1 MTERSRSSPFSGPVP
16 RLASPS
22 AVTALARHYGIPLQG
37 RLGQNFLIDG
47 NVAGRIADALELDSA
62 DTVLE
67 IGPGMGAL
75 TQELLERARRVV
87 AVEIDPVLA
96 TLLED
101 VLGDHEGL
109 HIIRGDARRLSF
121 PELLPGPG
129 PWKAVGN
136 LPYYATSP
144 LLFKLLE
151 TAPPFDTIV
160 VMVQREVAQRIV
172 ASPGGKDY
180 GVLSVNVQYRSQA
193 EILFHVPPTVFIP
206 RPEVHS
212 AVVRLRPHPKP
223 ETLPVPPDHMAAVV
237 RAAFSRRRK
246 TIRNALRSAFPPDG
260 VEAALA
266 RAHIAGERRAETLS
280 VEEFVQLAAA
290 LPPSGHEPSPA

>member
-1 MTERSRSSPFSGPVP
+1 MTERSPTNRFPGPVP
-16 RLASPS
+16 RLASPR
-22 AVTALARHYGIPLQG
+22 AVTSLARHYGIPLQG

-47 NVAGRIADALELDSA
+47 NVAGRIADALELDPSES
-62 DTVLE
+62 VLE

-96 TLLED
+96 DVLED
-101 VLGDHEGL
+101 VLGGDEGL
-109 HIIRGDARRLSF
+109 HIVRGDARRLSF
-121 PELLPGPG
+121 AELLPGPG
-129 PWKAVGN
+129 PHKAVGN

-151 TAPPFDTIV
+151 TMPPFHTIV

-180 GVLSVNVQYRSQA
+180 GVLSVNVQYRSKA
-193 EILFHVPPTVFIP
+193 EILFSVPPTVFIP

-212 AVVRLRPHPKP
+212 AVVRLRPHPQP
-223 ETLPVPPDHMAAVV
+223 DALPVSPSHMESVV

-246 TIRNALRSAFPPDG
+246 TIRNALRSAFAADA
-260 VEAALA
+260 VEAALES
-266 RAHIAGERRAETLS
+266 AHIAGERRAETLS

-290 LPPSGHEPSPA
+290 LPPSRD

>member
-1 MTERSRSSPFSGPVP
+1 
-16 RLASPS
+16 
-22 AVTALARHYGIPLQG
+22 
-37 RLGQNFLIDG
+37 
-47 NVAGRIADALELDSA
+47 
-62 DTVLE
+62 
-67 IGPGMGAL
+67 MGAL

-96 TLLED
+96 ALLED

-109 HIIRGDARRLSF
+109 HIVRGDARRLSF

-151 TAPPFDTIV
+151 TTPPFYTIV

-180 GVLSVNVQYRSQA
+180 GVLSVNVQYRSKA

-212 AVVRLRPHPKP
+212 AVVRLAPTRSRNPSLFLRSIWP
-223 ETLPVPPDHMAAVV
+223 AVV

-246 TIRNALRSAFPPDG
+246 TIRNALRSAFPPDA

-266 RAHIAGERRAETLS
+266 
-280 VEEFVQLAAA
+280 
-290 LPPSGHEPSPA
+290 SGPTSPASAGPRRCRWRSSSSWPPRSRLPATTFPLPKGSLLPSSDGRIGRKHFLCL